1 MKARVKIYRVQGGMF
16 STREI
21 YATSKRDAIR
31 RFKMEMKN
39 YITKNDKIT
48 VS

>member
-1 MKARVKIYRVQGGMF
+1 MKPTVKIYRVQGGI
-16 STREI
+16 SAREI